1 MSFSS
6 VSVSLSPQ
14 QMIESRCCSSSR
26 MYQSR
31 RSRLKKNW
39 SSVSVSSRKD
49 DDGNLQPVLKR
60 RGGDAGFASS
70 CVFLHEEEEVK
81 EEEAEWEKRFWCSR
95 ERGDIVLGRRRE
107 E

>member
-39 SSVSVSSRKD
+39 SSVSVSSRRD
-49 DDGNLQPVLKR
+49 DVGNLQPFLER
-60 RGGDAGFASS
+60 RGGGVGASAS
-70 CVFLHEEEEVK
+70 CVFCTK
-81 EEEAEWEKRFWCSR
+81 KKKTKKT
-95 ERGDIVLGRRRE
+95 
-107 E
+107 

>member
-1 MSFSS
+1 MHMSFSS

-26 MYQSR
+26 IDHRRQSR

-60 RGGDAGFASS
+60 RGGG
-70 CVFLHEEEEVK
+70 VGVVGVVRFLHEEEEDK
-81 EEEAEWEKRFWCSR
+81 EDKEAEREKGLWCSR
-95 ERGDIVLGRRRE
+95 RTR
-107 E
+107 